1 PADSWEVWTAS
12 YPHCWRGEGPTRH
25 IAFAPLLGH
34 QYSHIWIDFRGIR
47 DKVMREA
54 GMDYFENSRRSTYAN
69 RAYCIANPRGWDGWS
84 KDIWG
89 LSACDG

>member
-1 PADSWEVWTAS
+1 
-12 YPHCWRGEGPTRH
+12 
-25 IAFAPLLGH
+25 
-34 QYSHIWIDFRGIR
+34 IWIDFRGIR

-89 LSACDG
+89 LSACDGPGDFKLPFKGGTAEFFGYSARGPLGQPDERDDGTI

>member
-1 PADSWEVWTAS
+1 S

-84 KDIWG
+84 KDIW
-89 LSACDG
+89 